1 MLGGRLKLARAKA
14 GLSLRDLAARMEPP
28 VSAQALSKYENDAMM
43 PSSRVLLGL
52 SRALSVPMDFLM
64 GAQVASLSGVEFRKG
79 AGTSAADRARV
90 EATVIERLENYLAI
104 EEIVEIDGGE
114 PDLAGVGGARIEA
127 IEQIDALAAEVRAKW
142 NLGDDAIPSVTQ
154 LLEDRGVRVIE
165 APLSAK
171 VSGMTCSVERN
182 DGPPAVAAIVVSTD
196 INLERRRFTLAHELA
211 HRLIPSVGEIDLTLE
226 RAMDRFAGAFLVPEA
241 HLRREVGDRRGQV
254 AYHEIVRLKHMYG
267 VSASMLL
274 MRLQQAHIL
283 EKGTVEYAF
292 RTYARGWRWAEP
304 DELPRD
310 GDLAE
315 MEKPAR
321 FESLVYRALA
331 EGMISSIRAAKMLG
345 VSLQAVEHGL
355 RGPVAA

>member
-14 GLSLRDLAARMEPP
+14 GLSLRDLAARMDPP

-52 SRALSVPMDFLM
+52 SRALGVPMDFLM

-90 EATVIERLENYLAI
+90 EAIVIERLENYLAI
-104 EEIVEIDGGE
+104 EEIIGLDSDAPVLESM
-114 PDLAGVGGARIEA
+114 GGAAIGSVEEIE
-127 IEQIDALAAEVRAKW
+127 ALAASVRSAW

-171 VSGMTCSVERN
+171 VSGMTCSVERH
-182 DGPPAVAAIVVSTD
+182 DGRPAVAAIVVSTD

-211 HRLIPSVGEIDLTLE
+211 HRLIPAVGDISLSLE
-226 RAMDRFAGAFLVPEA
+226 KAMDRFAGAFLVPKA
-241 HLRREVGDRRGQV
+241 HLQREIGERRAQV
-254 AYHEIVRLKHMYG
+254 AYHEIVRLKHRYG
-267 VSASMLL
+267 VSAAMLL
-274 MRLQQAHIL
+274 MRLQQTGIL
-283 EKGTVEYAF
+283 DQATVEYAF
-292 RTYARGWRWAEP
+292 RTYARGWRWSEP

-315 MEKPAR
+315 MERPAR
-321 FESLVYRALA
+321 YDSLVYRALA
-331 EGMISSIRAAKMLG
+331 EGLISSIRAAKMLG
-345 VSLQAVEHGL
+345 VSLQVVEHGL

>member
-14 GLSLRDLAARMEPP
+14 GLSLRDLAAQMDPP

-64 GAQVASLSGVEFRKG
+64 GAQVSALSGVEFRKG

-104 EEIVEIDGGE
+104 EEIVGIEADG
-114 PDLAGVGGARIEA
+114 PVLAGVGGARIDA
-127 IEQIDALAAEVRAKW
+127 PEQIDALAAKVREKW
-142 NLGDDAIPSVTQ
+142 ALGEDAIPSVTQ

-171 VSGMTCSVERN
+171 VSGMTCWVERN
-182 DGPPAVAAIVVSTD
+182 DGRPPVAAIVVSTG

-211 HRLIPSVGEIDLTLE
+211 HRLIPAVGDIGLTLE

-241 HLRREVGDRRGQV
+241 HLKREVGERRAQV

-267 VSASMLL
+267 VSAAMLL
-274 MRLQQAHIL
+274 MRLQQTGVLDH
-283 EKGTVEYAF
+283 GTVEYAF

-304 DELPRD
+304 DELSRN
-310 GDLAE
+310 GDLTE
-315 MEKPAR
+315 MERPAR
-321 FESLVYRALA
+321 YESLVYRALA
-331 EGMISSIRAAKMLG
+331 EGMISSVRAAKLLG
-345 VSLQAVEHGL
+345 TSLQTIEHGL
-355 RGPVAA
+355 RGPIAA